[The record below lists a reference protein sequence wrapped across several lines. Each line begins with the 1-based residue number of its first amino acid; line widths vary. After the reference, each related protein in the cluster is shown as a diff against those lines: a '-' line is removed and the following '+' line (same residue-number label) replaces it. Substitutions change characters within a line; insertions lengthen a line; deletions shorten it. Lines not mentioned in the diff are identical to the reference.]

1 MIFLTTLSTSTALSV
16 PRLGGV
22 STDLVTAA
30 LFAERREACAD
41 PLLRRIAFLTRPSS
55 VPLLLDAGLLETFLD
70 ILLDLSEN
78 CSPVIINQ

>member
-22 STDLVTAA
+22 STDLVTTP

-41 PLLRRIAFLTRPSS
+41 SLLRRMALLTRPSF

-70 ILLDLSEN
+70 ILLDLSETAL
-78 CSPVIINQ
+78 PVIINQ